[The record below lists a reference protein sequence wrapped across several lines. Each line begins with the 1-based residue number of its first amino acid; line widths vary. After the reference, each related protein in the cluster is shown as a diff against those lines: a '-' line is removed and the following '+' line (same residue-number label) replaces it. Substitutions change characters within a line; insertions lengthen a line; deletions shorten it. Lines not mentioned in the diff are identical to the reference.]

1 MITLL
6 RKIFIKDYKN
16 LNSIKVRE
24 KHGLLASIGGIIIN
38 LLLFAIKILIGI
50 LSFSLSIIS
59 DAINNLTDMFSCIV
73 NLLGFKIA
81 SKPADEDHPYG
92 HERVEYITGMIV
104 SFIILAVSVLLFY
117 TSIQKLIYHENDVHV
132 DLLTFIILG
141 VAIGGKVLLGLYY
154 YSIGKLINSVSLKA
168 AMQDSLNDAI
178 CTTGVLVS
186 SIIMYFI
193 PSLWYID
200 PIVSILVSLFIYYSG
215 LKMVKETSN
224 PLIGIGPNHELVKK
238 IVDDIKTFEGV
249 LGVHDLVFHSYGP
262 TNMFMTIHVEV
273 DGYTNMIDT
282 HDTMDNIEITIKE
295 KYGVNLT
302 VHMDPIDTKNE
313 EIPYLK
319 QHITNWLIELD
330 EKISF
335 HDLRIVYG
343 PTHTNVLFDIVL
355 DFRSKIKKEDVSSFL
370 MNKFNELD
378 KKYRIVITF
387 ESNYLR

>member
-117 TSIQKLIYHENDVHV
+117 TSIQKLIYHENDVHI

-200 PIVSILVSLFIYYSG
+200 PIVSILVSLFIFYSG

-249 LGVHDLVFHSYGP
+249 LGIHDLVFHSYGP

-273 DGYTNMIDT
+273 DGYANMIDT

-319 QHITNWLIELD
+319 QHITNWLFELD

-355 DFRSKIKKEDVSSFL
+355 DFKSKIKKEDVSSFL

>member
-16 LNSIKVRE
+16 LNSSKVRE

-117 TSIQKLIYHENDVHV
+117 TSIQKLIYHENDVHI

-200 PIVSILVSLFIYYSG
+200 PIVSILVSLFIFYSG

-273 DGYTNMIDT
+273 DGYANMIDT

-355 DFRSKIKKEDVSSFL
+355 DFKTKIKKEDISSFL

>member
-117 TSIQKLIYHENDVHV
+117 TSIQKLIYHDNDVHV

-154 YSIGKLINSVSLKA
+154 YSIGKLL
-168 AMQDSLNDAI
+168 Q
-178 CTTGVLVS
+178 
-186 SIIMYFI
+186 
-193 PSLWYID
+193 
-200 PIVSILVSLFIYYSG
+200 
-215 LKMVKETSN
+215 
-224 PLIGIGPNHELVKK
+224 
-238 IVDDIKTFEGV
+238 
-249 LGVHDLVFHSYGP
+249 
-262 TNMFMTIHVEV
+262 
-273 DGYTNMIDT
+273 
-282 HDTMDNIEITIKE
+282 
-295 KYGVNLT
+295 
-302 VHMDPIDTKNE
+302 
-313 EIPYLK
+313 
-319 QHITNWLIELD
+319 
-330 EKISF
+330 
-335 HDLRIVYG
+335 
-343 PTHTNVLFDIVL
+343 
-355 DFRSKIKKEDVSSFL
+355 
-370 MNKFNELD
+370 
-378 KKYRIVITF
+378 
-387 ESNYLR
+387 